1 MRLFKGIVVDTRV
14 PFIQV
19 RMETGHVF
27 WAVPQPGMSIRS
39 RVFVAWDYTKD
50 CPAGVSLKQEGNED
64 ALTEVDIFS
73 IPVIERLSSVDSDI
87 IDMSLSDIFST
98 TVPDE
103 VDDSEDNGSFLLS
116 QDYHNAL

>member
-1 MRLFKGIVVDTRV
+1 MRLFKGIVIDTRI

-19 RMETGHVF
+19 RMETGYVF

-50 CPAGVSLKQEGNED
+50 CPAGVMLKQEGNED
-64 ALTEVDIFS
+64 TMTEVDIFS
-73 IPVIERLSSVDSDI
+73 IPVNERGLPISDI
-87 IDMSLSDIFST
+87 SLSDIFST
-98 TVPDE
+98 TVADE
-103 VDDSEDNGSFLLS
+103 VDSGEDNGSLPLS

>member
-14 PFIQV
+14 PFVQV

-50 CPAGVSLKQEGNED
+50 CPAGVMLKQEGNED
-64 ALTEVDIFS
+64 TMTEIDIFS
-73 IPVIERLSSVDSDI
+73 IPVIERLSISDMPI
-87 IDMSLSDIFST
+87 FDTSLSDIFSM
-98 TVPDE
+98 TVDE
-103 VDDSEDNGSFLLS
+103 VDNYDNNGLLLLS
-116 QDYHNAL
+116 QNHS